1 MTLFALIAAT
11 FTFSATAT
19 GVEKGAVAE
28 FFLVGKGSDRD
39 YEAVF
44 HLDGSVDEFC
54 RGLESAGF
62 PRGKPECSRT
72 CTLWPVGCTVTLK
85 PAFEEFVECK
95 LPEGLAS
102 APIIYTGGTRLANG
116 ACEAETNMPLSVFAF
131 YSLAQSPLVFGA
143 HYDQST
149 VYNCFFTKKSL
160 AKGTRV
166 EFTLSLDEK
175 SMPKPLSY
183 TIRPGQASETL
194 QAMKQASEKGE
205 LDVRVDFD
213 PELTVAEA
221 KTVANALAVI
231 DSPRVK
237 INGCAH
243 GRLFYRAFLPL
254 VKWQDRQERLLQ
266 PFELTVGATNELV
279 YIESDWKVEGSDPR
293 LIPHKIPFADAKS
306 HKDVNTCFIYAQP
319 ETKLEKI
326 YAAMNQLKDSFVHT
340 WYIFDVNNVK

>member
-1 MTLFALIAAT
+1 MIFLPLIAAT

-19 GVEKGAVAE
+19 GVEKGGVAE

-44 HLDGSVDEFC
+44 QLDGSVDEFC

-62 PRGKPECSRT
+62 LRGKPECNRT
-72 CTLWPVGCTVTLK
+72 CTLWPIGCTVTLK
-85 PAFEEFVECK
+85 PALDEFVECK
-95 LPEGLAS
+95 LPEGVLS

-116 ACEAETNMPLSVFAF
+116 VCEAETNMPLSVFAF
-131 YSLAQSPLVFGA
+131 YSLAQSPFVFGA
-143 HYDQST
+143 HYDQGA

-183 TIRPGQASETL
+183 TIRPGQASEAL
-194 QAMKQASEKGE
+194 QAMKKASENGE
-205 LDVRVDFD
+205 IDVRVDFD

-237 INGCAH
+237 INGCAD
-243 GRLFYRAFLPL
+243 GRLFYRAFMPL

-279 YIESDWKVEGSDPR
+279 YIESDWKVEGLDPR
-293 LIPHKIPFADAKS
+293 LIPHAIPFTDAKS
-306 HKDVNTCFIYAQP
+306 HKDVDTCFIYAHP
-319 ETKLEKI
+319 KTKLEKI
-326 YAAMNQLKDSFVHT
+326 YAAMNQLKDSSVRT
-340 WYIFDVNNVK
+340 WYVYERE